1 MPQRDDSELDKTIDT
16 INNAQKAIL
25 EAPEDLIRR
34 ENEEIKSIMKENP
47 GMEELEG
54 CFFVNQPHKII
65 GACKDAENELLYL
78 VSFKCTKEDVYTA
91 QWVHAFICET
101 ECPMLVCR
109 YHREALEMV

>member
-1 MPQRDDSELDKTIDT
+1 MEMPQRDDSELDKTIDT

-54 CFFVNQPHKII
+54 CFFVN
-65 GACKDAENELLYL
+65 
-78 VSFKCTKEDVYTA
+78 
-91 QWVHAFICET
+91 
-101 ECPMLVCR
+101 
-109 YHREALEMV
+109 